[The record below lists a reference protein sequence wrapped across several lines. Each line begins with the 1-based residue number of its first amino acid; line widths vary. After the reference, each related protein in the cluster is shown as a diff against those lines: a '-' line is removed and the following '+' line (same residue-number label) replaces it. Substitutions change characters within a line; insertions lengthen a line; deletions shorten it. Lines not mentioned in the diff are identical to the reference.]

1 MRQSISMAAVSRIP
15 REGQGVVHQS
25 AGSAD
30 ETVTEVLGFCGLA
43 GGRRPR
49 LLIWGLFNIA
59 AGYVLVCCVGRFDLR
74 RTLHVAVR
82 GTGILIMSLMLAHAF
97 GRFYGGL

>member
-1 MRQSISMAAVSRIP
+1 MVR
-15 REGQGVVHQS
+15 QS

-59 AGYVLVCCVGRFDLR
+59 AAYVLVCCVGRFDLR
-74 RTLHVAVR
+74 RTLHVAVL
-82 GTGILIMSLMLAHAF
+82 GAGILIMSLMLAHTF